1 MSKSINRPVNEF
13 APYGGKTVYGATL
26 GIIMLETEFSRV
38 HGDVGNAA
46 TFDFPILYKVVPG
59 ATSYRVVREQGAGLD
74 DAFADAAR
82 ELVQIGAD
90 GVGTSCGF
98 LSLFQ
103 SKLAAAAGVPVAT
116 SSLMQVPW
124 VQRTLPPGKR
134 VGVITISS
142 GNLTPAHFEAVGAP
156 VDAPM
161 IGTEGGTEFTK
172 SITGGSHTL
181 DVEASRDD
189 IVAAGQEL
197 IRRHP
202 EIGALVLECTNM
214 GPYPR
219 DLNLALGVPVF
230 DIVSLLTWF
239 HAGLRPRRFSL

>member
-1 MSKSINRPVNEF
+1 M
-13 APYGGKTVYGATL
+13 
-26 GIIMLETEFSRV
+26 
-38 HGDVGNAA
+38 
-46 TFDFPILYKVVPG
+46 
-59 ATSYRVVREQGAGLD
+59 
-74 DAFADAAR
+74 
-82 ELVQIGAD
+82 
-90 GVGTSCGF
+90 
-98 LSLFQ
+98 
-103 SKLAAAAGVPVAT
+103 
-116 SSLMQVPW
+116 
-124 VQRTLPPGKR
+124 
-134 VGVITISS
+134 ITISS

-156 VDAPM
+156 LDTPM

-239 HAGLRPRRFSL
+239 HAGLRPRRFSP